1 MDKGEQLIVC
11 GDFNSEY
18 VKLSEWFLDE
28 DLRDMLV
35 PRHGKCPI
43 TYQRSRQDP
52 LDCIFG
58 SPSMTIKK
66 GGCLAF
72 NNLISDHR
80 GVWIDT
86 PNELLL

>member
-28 DLRDMLV
+28 GLRDMLV

-52 LDCIFG
+52 LDCIF
-58 SPSMTIKK
+58 
-66 GGCLAF
+66 
-72 NNLISDHR
+72 
-80 GVWIDT
+80 
-86 PNELLL
+86 

>member
-28 DLRDMLV
+28 VLRVMLV

-43 TYQRSRQDP
+43 TYQRSRQDTP
-52 LDCIFG
+52 DYIFG

-66 GGCLAF
+66 EA
-72 NNLISDHR
+72 
-80 GVWIDT
+80 V
-86 PNELLL
+86 